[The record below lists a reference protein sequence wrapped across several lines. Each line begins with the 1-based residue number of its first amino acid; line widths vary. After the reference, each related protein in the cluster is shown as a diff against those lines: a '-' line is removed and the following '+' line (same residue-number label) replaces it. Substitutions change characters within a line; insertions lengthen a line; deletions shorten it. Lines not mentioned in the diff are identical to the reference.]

1 MKFKCPLRLLFLS
14 LVSWQPSPF
23 LAFRAVEGRAGL
35 GRDKS
40 FTLICLGPTRL
51 KALSLLL
58 SIRDKE
64 RKCLMGKGINVGC
77 EHSRCGG
84 IITIDAD
91 KRVFQRPAEFAA
103 GKEVVREGG
112 KSNY

>member
-23 LAFRAVEGRAGL
+23 LIFRVVEGRAGL
-35 GRDKS
+35 GQDKS
-40 FTLICLGPTRL
+40 FTFICLGPTHL

-58 SIRDKE
+58 RIRDKE
-64 RKCLMGKGINVGC
+64 RKCLMGKGINVGW
-77 EHSRCGG
+77 EHSRGG
-84 IITIDAD
+84 IITIVAD
-91 KRVFQRPAEFAA
+91 KRVFQRPAQFAA

-112 KSNY
+112 KRNY